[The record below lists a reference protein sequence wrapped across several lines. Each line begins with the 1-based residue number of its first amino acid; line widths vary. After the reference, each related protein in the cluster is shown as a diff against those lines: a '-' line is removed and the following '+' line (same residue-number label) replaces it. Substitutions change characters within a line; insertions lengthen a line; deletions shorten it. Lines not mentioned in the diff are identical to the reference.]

1 MDELRLQALSQWANA
16 ALDQL
21 IPAKQGLLEL
31 EPVSGDASFR
41 RYFRARLG
49 QRSFIAVDA
58 PPSNEDS
65 EAFVRISSLFHDAG
79 VRTPAVLSVDYK
91 QGFMLLDDFGDR
103 LYFHHLLRQQEQGS
117 TAAAGDL
124 YRQAIDTLIKLQSGV
139 KIERLDPYDR
149 EKLHDEMV
157 LFEKW
162 YCEEFLC
169 LRLSDG
175 DRELIARTFSF
186 LEDAALG
193 QMVVAW
199 HRDYHSRNLMLLD
212 AEVYGGDTGPGVI
225 DFQDAVAGPY
235 TYDLVSL
242 LRDCYIQWPAERV
255 REWALY
261 YFDRAQNRVVI
272 GDISLQQFL
281 RDLDLMGMQRNLK
294 VMGIFSRLC
303 IRDKK
308 PQYLADIP
316 MVIQYFLNVSQQ
328 YPELSHFRNWFTQK
342 VLPVAKT
349 KQPKE

>member
-1 MDELRLQALSQWANA
+1 MDDTRLQALSQWTNV

-21 IPAKQGLLEL
+21 IPAKQSLVEL

-58 PPSNEDS
+58 PPSNEDT
-65 EAFVRISSLFHDAG
+65 EAFVRISRLFHDAG

-103 LYFHHLLRQQEQGS
+103 LYFHHLLRLQEEAS
-117 TAAAGDL
+117 TEAAANL

-139 KIERLDPYDR
+139 KCERLDSYDR
-149 EKLHDEMV
+149 GKLHDELV

-175 DRELIARTFSF
+175 DRELIARTFTF

-193 QMVVAW
+193 QTVVAV

-212 AEVYGGDTGPGVI
+212 AEVFAGDSGPGVL

-261 YFDRAQNRVVI
+261 YFDRAQTRAVI

-281 RDLDLMGMQRNLK
+281 RDLDLMGLQRNLK

-308 PQYLADIP
+308 PHYLADIP
-316 MVIQYFLNVSQQ
+316 LVIQYFLNVSQQ
-328 YPELSHFRNWFTQK
+328 YPELAHFRNWFTQK
-342 VLPVAKT
+342 VLPVAET

>member
-1 MDELRLQALSQWANA
+1 MDDARLQALTRWANA

-21 IPAKQGLLEL
+21 IPAKQSLVEL

-41 RYFRARLG
+41 RYFRTRLD

-58 PPSNEDS
+58 PPSNEDN
-65 EAFVRISSLFHDAG
+65 EAFVRISSLFQDAG
-79 VRTPAVLSVDYK
+79 VRTPAVLSANYK

-103 LYFHHLLRQQEQGS
+103 LYLHHLLHLQEQGS
-117 TAAAGDL
+117 TEATADL
-124 YRQAIDTLIKLQSGV
+124 YRRAIDTLIKLQRGV
-139 KIERLDPYDR
+139 EYERLDPYDR
-149 EKLHDEMV
+149 GKLHDEMA

-175 DRELIARTFSF
+175 DRELIARTFTF

-193 QMVVAW
+193 QMVVAV

-242 LRDCYIQWPAERV
+242 LRDCYIQWPAEQV

-261 YFDRAQNRVVI
+261 YFDSAQSKAVI
-272 GDISLQQFL
+272 GDISPQQFL
-281 RDLDLMGMQRNLK
+281 RDLDLMGLQRNLK

-316 MVIQYFLNVSQQ
+316 LGIQYFLNVSQK
-328 YPELSHFRNWFTQK
+328 YPELAHFRNWFTQK
-342 VLPVAKT
+342 VLPVAVT
-349 KQPKE
+349 KQPQE

>member
-1 MDELRLQALSQWANA
+1 MDDARLQALTRWANA

-21 IPAKQGLLEL
+21 IPAKQSLVEL

-41 RYFRARLG
+41 RYFRTRLD

-58 PPSNEDS
+58 PPSNEDN
-65 EAFVRISSLFHDAG
+65 EAFVRISSLFQDAG
-79 VRTPAVLSVDYK
+79 VRTPAVLSANYK

-103 LYFHHLLRQQEQGS
+103 LYLHHLLHLQEQGS
-117 TAAAGDL
+117 TEATADL
-124 YRQAIDTLIKLQSGV
+124 YRRAIDTLIKLQRGV
-139 KIERLDPYDR
+139 EYERLDPYDR
-149 EKLHDEMV
+149 GKLHDEMA
-157 LFEKW
+157 LFEKL

-175 DRELIARTFSF
+175 DRELIARTFTF

-193 QMVVAW
+193 QMVVAV

-235 TYDLVSL
+235 TFDLVSL

-261 YFDRAQNRVVI
+261 YFDSAQSKAVI
-272 GDISLQQFL
+272 GDISPQQFL
-281 RDLDLMGMQRNLK
+281 RDLDLMGLQRNLK

-316 MVIQYFLNVSQQ
+316 LVIQYFLNVSQK
-328 YPELSHFRNWFTQK
+328 YPELAHFRNWFTQK
-342 VLPVAKT
+342 VLPVAVT
-349 KQPKE
+349 KQPQE